1 MLLPVG
7 FKEVLVEVVKG
18 RRRRLRK
25 FGIWVLVKAMRRKV
39 RDRRMRVRG
48 EISRVGF
55 VVSKRKVGI
64 DIRSCGDGCQYI

>member
-18 RRRRLRK
+18 RRRRVRK
-25 FGIWVLVKAMRRKV
+25 FGIWDVLAKAMRRKV

-48 EISRVGF
+48 EISRAGLF
-55 VVSKRKVGI
+55 
-64 DIRSCGDGCQYI
+64 D